1 MEEMV
6 EKEQV
11 NYDSALTS
19 LQTET
24 KEFQD
29 KKEKLETELIGLRK
43 DEDEKKSKMD
53 IAEGQVN
60 ILKSNEQKVRG
71 VCILLLSFVFSRK
84 RIHSMYYCAANSHG

>member
-1 MEEMV
+1 MEEIV

-71 VCILLLSFVFSRK
+71 DCILILMRDLKTF
-84 RIHSMYYCAANSHG
+84 